1 MRYTI
6 EWGMAKAKISEFQ
19 ESEVELAELAKAIAH
34 PARIRILNILT
45 ECDTCITG
53 SIVDQLPLS
62 QSTVSQHLAELKKAG
77 LIEGKIEGPKTCY
90 CLNPDNVLKA
100 KNAFS
105 KLFST
110 ICKCC

>member
-1 MRYTI
+1 MDNHSDAKAWGVINFKIILDNFVFYIVYLRYTI

-53 SIVDQLPLS
+53 SIIDQLPL
-62 QSTVSQHLAELKKAG
+62 TVNSFS
-77 LIEGKIEGPKTCY
+77 
-90 CLNPDNVLKA
+90 
-100 KNAFS
+100 AFG
-105 KLFST
+105 
-110 ICKCC
+110 